1 MRCVVYS
8 GVGGPEV
15 VSVEER
21 PDPTPGKFEVLIAT
35 AFSGVNP
42 ADVLQREG
50 RHPVPPGAPRD
61 VPGLEVAGTVV
72 ASGPAV
78 TAFNVQDRA
87 FGLVGGGGHSD
98 HVVASERE
106 LLPVPDALDDRAA
119 AAAPEAFLTAFDA
132 ICLQAGLAS
141 GDTLLVNGG
150 NGGVGTAAI
159 QIGAALGARV
169 VASVRSEELRP
180 RVAKLGATALAAD
193 EAFEHVSSLGG
204 ADVILEL
211 VGAPH
216 MKQNL
221 ASLAKL
227 GRLVIVGAR
236 PGDEATVD
244 MRDLMT
250 RRGRIMGTTLRTRPP
265 EQKAALVQE
274 FGRRVLP
281 LLASGAAKP
290 MVDSVFELDDVADAL
305 EHVRA
310 PGKLGRV
317 LLRTSAE
324 I

>member
-50 RHPVPPGAPRD
+50 RHPVPPGAPKD

-72 ASGPAV
+72 ASGDAV
-78 TAFNVQDRA
+78 TAFNVGDRV
-87 FGLVGGGGHSD
+87 FGLVGGGGLAER
-98 HVVASERE
+98 VVANERD
-106 LLPVPDALDDRAA
+106 LMPLPPSLDDMAA

-132 ICLQAGLAS
+132 ICLQAGLGS

-159 QIGAALGARV
+159 QIASRFGARV
-169 VASVRSEELRP
+169 VASIRSEELRP
-180 RVAKLGATALAAD
+180 RVAELGATALEAGG
-193 EAFEHVSSLGG
+193 AFEHVRSVGG

-211 VGAPH
+211 VGAPN
-216 MKQNL
+216 MTENL
-221 ASLAKL
+221 GSLAKL
-227 GRLVIVGAR
+227 GRIVIVGSK
-236 PGDEATVD
+236 PGDEATID

-265 EQKAALVQE
+265 EQKASLAQE
-274 FGRRVLP
+274 FRRRVLP
-281 LLASGAAKP
+281 LLASGAAVP
-290 MVDSVFELDDVADAL
+290 IVDRVFGFDEICEALD
-305 EHVRA
+305 HVRA
-310 PGKLGRV
+310 PGKFGRV
-317 LLRTSAE
+317 LLRTAE
-324 I
+324 A